1 MESSADEEV
10 VEQYYYSEESE
21 EDDWEKEVKS
31 KRKARIKKDRRSN
44 TKVVEV
50 AGPKKLGGGK
60 KQANG
65 RTNPS
70 IKAEGSNTAGE
81 SAKKKRRV
89 IQESDSDSE

>member
-1 MESSADEEV
+1 
-10 VEQYYYSEESE
+10 
-21 EDDWEKEVKS
+21 
-31 KRKARIKKDRRSN
+31 
-44 TKVVEV
+44 VEV